1 MALENKKN
9 HLNAWKTVC
18 MAKSQPR
25 NNQSQCFH
33 LSQDFLAITFKFKN
47 YSFKI
52 YIHIQMQYCRLD
64 SIKKSEILF
73 IWFEEWINLFM
84 IWQVEVLIRQL
95 HLIGMTS
102 RYNYWRTVMKV
113 FDSLNLIR
121 LTTLLVKLW
130 IKLSISQ
137 ISQQDFW
144 TRDMWM
150 P

>member
-1 MALENKKN
+1 MEMI
-9 HLNAWKTVC
+9 C

-25 NNQSQCFH
+25 NNQSKCFR
-33 LSQDFLAITFKFKN
+33 LPQDFLVITFKFKN

-52 YIHIQMQYCRLD
+52 NIHIQMQYCCLD
-64 SIKKSEILF
+64 SIRKSEILF

-84 IWQVEVLIRQL
+84 IWQVEVLIQQL

-102 RYNYWRTVMKV
+102 RYNYCRALMTV
-113 FDSLNLIR
+113 FYSLNLIR

-137 ISQQDFW
+137 INQLDFW
-144 TRDMWM
+144 TREMWM